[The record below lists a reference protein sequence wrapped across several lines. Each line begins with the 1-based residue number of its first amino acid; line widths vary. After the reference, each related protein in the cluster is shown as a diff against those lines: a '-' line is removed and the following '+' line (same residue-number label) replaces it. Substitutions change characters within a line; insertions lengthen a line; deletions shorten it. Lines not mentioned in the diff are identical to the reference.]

1 MVTDETCSY
10 YKNLTMGGDSQENE
24 KSFQVYYFTMLALIT
39 VINFIGNTMVI
50 TAFVRHKK
58 LR

>member
-1 MVTDETCSY
+1 
-10 YKNLTMGGDSQENE
+10 MGGDSQENE